1 MTEEQKT
8 GRIEISPQAIATLAG
23 EAVLHCYGVVGM
35 ANKNLIDGIADLL
48 QPDRWGR
55 GVDVRVRDGEI
66 IVDLYVIVQYGT
78 RISEVAHGVMHGV
91 QYALEQALGVPVAEV
106 NVHVQGLR
114 MPNGD

>member
-1 MTEEQKT
+1 MTEERRT

-23 EAVLHCYGVVGM
+23 EAVLRCYGVVGM

-48 QPDRWGR
+48 QPDRWVR
-55 GVDVRVRDGEI
+55 GVDVRVRDGAVV
-66 IVDLYVIVQYGT
+66 VDLYVIIQYGT

-91 QYALEQALGVPVAEV
+91 RYSLEQALGVPIAEV